1 MLSKILTVSMA
12 VMTFTHSVKAEE
24 IKFKVPVEQLGME
37 PLSLETTN
45 FAGLK
50 VDIEFDI
57 LRQAANTWFDT
68 LVQVINGITI
78 PDFESGKNYMKGN
91 HFYLEQRVSDV
102 QLNPDVENN
111 AVELVCDKLTA
122 EFRTN
127 KFRYHVAPLVT
138 AKGHAEVDMK
148 TVKIGFALQFKTQ
161 TTSDNRTI
169 MFCDTVDVVVD
180 IDRNDIKLHVSG
192 NWLSDVGSI
201 FTIFFKGTVVDLI
214 NDGVNAALS

>member
-1 MLSKILTVSMA
+1 MS
-12 VMTFTHSVKAEE
+12 
-24 IKFKVPVEQLGME
+24 VPVEQLGLE
-37 PLSLETTN
+37 PLAID
-45 FAGLK
+45 AGLK
-50 VDIEFDI
+50 MDIQFDV

-68 LVQVINGITI
+68 IIQVVNGIKI
-78 PDFESGKNYMKGN
+78 PDVQSGKDYMKDN
-91 HFYLEQRVSDV
+91 HFYIEQRVSDV
-102 QLNPDVENN
+102 SLNPDVDNN
-111 AVELVCDKLTA
+111 AVELVCEKLTA

-161 TTSDNRTI
+161 TTPEGREI
-169 MFCDTVDVVVD
+169 MYCDTVDVTVD

-201 FTIFFKGTVVDLI
+201 FTLFFKGTIVDLI
-214 NDGVNAALS
+214 NDGVTTALTQALPAIIN

>member
-1 MLSKILTVSMA
+1 
-12 VMTFTHSVKAEE
+12 
-24 IKFKVPVEQLGME
+24 
-37 PLSLETTN
+37 
-45 FAGLK
+45 
-50 VDIEFDI
+50 
-57 LRQAANTWFDT
+57 
-68 LVQVINGITI
+68 
-78 PDFESGKNYMKGN
+78 MKGN

>member
-1 MLSKILTVSMA
+1 
-12 VMTFTHSVKAEE
+12 MTFSHSVKAEE
-24 IKFKVPVEQLGME
+24 IKFKVPVDQLGME
-37 PLSLETTN
+37 PLSFETTN